1 MALTPTQLVA
11 LLVQQEAQVGRS
23 GVSGEREAAALEV
36 LMLPA
41 NFEIAVLSQDQRM
54 EVVWLIHSPEASA

>member
-1 MALTPTQLVA
+1 MA

-23 GVSGEREAAALEV
+23 GASGEREAAALEV

-54 EVVWLIHSPEASA
+54 EVVWLIQSQEASA